1 MLTTAALAGFTSCLE
16 FADLPPEVVM
26 RTRLL
31 VLDCVGNM
39 VRARRDSESTPAL
52 LAAVRAI
59 GLTNGNARVFAD
71 SESYSP
77 AGAVLV
83 NATLAHSLDFD
94 DTHAAAIVHPAASVI
109 PAALAAAEM
118 TGASGAETLT
128 AIVAGY
134 EVALRLALALPAG
147 AHYGRGFHPSATCG
161 VFGAAASAARV
172 FKLNESQ
179 TASAFGIAL
188 SQSAGSLQF
197 LANGAWT
204 KRFQVGWAGMGGFVA
219 ATLAREGF
227 KGAAQPIEGEYGF
240 LRSYA
245 PAPQPDRVMEDIGQI
260 WELMKTG
267 LKPYPSCRWGH
278 AGIDAAIAMRAE
290 CGLRVQDIDAVT
302 LGISHAGMSL
312 VGEPADKK
320 IHPANIVDAQFSGP
334 FVIATALATGRM
346 EWDSYGL
353 LQDPAIR
360 ALMARVRCEMDP
372 EMEAEFP
379 LNMSGK
385 LTVRSKG
392 KTLTKTVIV
401 PKGEPANFLSSGE
414 LSAKYSSLVD
424 PVIGAA
430 AGARLAGA
438 IMGLDGLKHAA
449 VLLNEGVAARQE
461 QP

>member
-1 MLTTAALAGFTSCLE
+1 MLTTSALAGFTSCLT
-16 FADLPPEVVM
+16 FADLPPDVVN

-59 GLTNGNARVFAD
+59 GLANGKARVFAD
-71 SESYSP
+71 SEGYSP

-94 DTHAAAIVHPAASVI
+94 DTHAAAIVHPGASVI
-109 PAALAAAEM
+109 PAALAAAEI

-128 AIVAGY
+128 ATVAGY

-147 AHYGRGFHPSATCG
+147 AHYDRGFHPSATCG

-172 FKLNESQ
+172 FKLDEAQ

-188 SQSAGSLQF
+188 SQAAGSLQF

-245 PAPQPDRVMEDIGQI
+245 PAPQPGRVMEDIGQT
-260 WELMKTG
+260 WELMQTG

-278 AGIDAAIAMRAE
+278 AGIDAAIAMRAQY
-290 CGLRVQDIDAVT
+290 GLRVQDIDAVT
-302 LGISHAGMSL
+302 LGISRAGMSL
-312 VGEPADKK
+312 VGEPADRK

-334 FVIATALATGRM
+334 FVIAAALTTGRM

-353 LQDPAIR
+353 LEDPAIH
-360 ALMARVRCEMDP
+360 ALMARVRCENDP

-385 LTVRSKG
+385 LTVRLKG

-401 PKGEPANFLSSGE
+401 PKGEPANFLSNAE

-430 AGARLAGA
+430 AGARLARA
-438 IMGLDGLKHAA
+438 ILDLDGLKHAA
-449 VLLNEGVAARQE
+449 VLLNEGA
-461 QP
+461 